1 MTKKKVIA
9 IVVTTLALTAGS
21 IGVAGAAS
29 KASQK
34 ISVTKS
40 SATVAGQAKGPKGG
54 PLGADRAAMDALVS
68 ATIGVDSATI
78 KSRLQAG
85 ESLAQIAGTKK
96 DALIA
101 ALGAD
106 ETKRIDAA
114 VTAGTLTAA
123 QATELKANL
132 VAHVTEEVNAV
143 GGKGPFGKGPK
154 GPKGGPLGA
163 DRAAIE
169 TLVSTTIGVDTATI
183 KSRLQAGESLAQ
195 IAGAKKDA
203 LIAALVADETKRI
216 DAAVTAGTLTAAQA
230 TELKA
235 NLVAHVT
242 EEVNAVGGKGPFG
255 KGPKGPKGDR
265 DGRGGHGHDHR
276 GPKGGG
282 LGGATAPTL
291 PTPTATTGA

>member
-9 IVVTTLALTAGS
+9 VVVTTLALTAGS

-34 ISVTKS
+34 VSVTKS
-40 SATVAGQAKGPKGG
+40 STSVAGQVGVGPEQ
-54 PLGADRAAMDALVS
+54 AL
-68 ATIGVDSATI
+68 ATILKDLVTKGT
-78 KSRLQAG
+78 LTQA
-85 ESLAQIAGTKK
+85 Q
-96 DALIA
+96 
-101 ALGAD
+101 AD
-106 ETKRIDAA
+106 A
-114 VTAGTLTAA
+114 VTAAA
-123 QATELKANL
+123 AAAKA
-132 VAHVTEEVNAV
+132 AHDANH
-143 GGKGPFGKGPK
+143 PM

-183 KSRLQAGESLAQ
+183 QSRLQAGESLAQ

-216 DAAVTAGTLTAAQA
+216 DAAVTAGALTAAQA

-255 KGPKGPKGDR
+255 KGPKGGKGGHG
-265 DGRGGHGHDHR
+265 GRGGHGHG
-276 GPKGGG
+276 GPMGGG
-282 LGGATAPTL
+282 MGGATVPTL

>member
-34 ISVTKS
+34 VSVTKS
-40 SATVAGQAKGPKGG
+40 STKVAGQAGVGPEQALATILKDLVTKGTLTQAQADAVTAAAAAAKAAHDANRPMGPKGG
-54 PLGADRAAMDALVS
+54 PLDADRAAMEA
-68 ATIGVDSATI
+68 
-78 KSRLQAG
+78 
-85 ESLAQIAGTKK
+85 
-96 DALIA
+96 
-101 ALGAD
+101 
-106 ETKRIDAA
+106 
-114 VTAGTLTAA
+114 
-123 QATELKANL
+123 
-132 VAHVTEEVNAV
+132 
-143 GGKGPFGKGPK
+143 
-154 GPKGGPLGA
+154 
-163 DRAAIE
+163 
-169 TLVSTTIGVDTATI
+169 LVSTTIGVDSATI

-203 LIAALVADETKRI
+203 LIAALVANETKRI
-216 DAAVTAGTLTAAQA
+216 DAAVTAGKLTAAQA
-230 TELKA
+230 TQMKA

-242 EEVNAVGGKGPFG
+242 EEVNRVGGKGPFG
-255 KGPKGPKGDR
+255 KGPKGGK

-282 LGGATAPTL
+282 MGGATAPTL

>member
-29 KASQK
+29 KGAQKASK
-34 ISVTKS
+34 HVSVTKDETRQS
-40 SATVAGQAKGPKGG
+40 RPTDCWPD
-54 PLGADRAAMDALVS
+54 PMGADRGD
-68 ATIGVDSATI
+68 
-78 KSRLQAG
+78 R
-85 ESLAQIAGTKK
+85 
-96 DALIA
+96 
-101 ALGAD
+101 
-106 ETKRIDAA
+106 
-114 VTAGTLTAA
+114 
-123 QATELKANL
+123 
-132 VAHVTEEVNAV
+132 
-143 GGKGPFGKGPK
+143 P
-154 GPKGGPLGA
+154 

-230 TELKA
+230 TEMKA

-242 EEVNAVGGKGPFG
+242 EEINAVGGKGRFG

-282 LGGATAPTL
+282 MGGATAPTL
-291 PTPTATTGA
+291 PTPTATAGA

>member
-34 ISVTKS
+34 VSVTKS
-40 SATVAGQAKGPKGG
+40 STKVAGQVGVGPEQALATILKDLVTKGT
-54 PLGADRAAMDALVS
+54 LTQAQADAL
-68 ATIGVDSATI
+68 T
-78 KSRLQAG
+78 
-85 ESLAQIAGTKK
+85 
-96 DALIA
+96 
-101 ALGAD
+101 
-106 ETKRIDAA
+106 AA
-114 VTAGTLTAA
+114 VTAA
-123 QATELKANL
+123 K
-132 VAHVTEEVNAV
+132 VARDADRPQ
-143 GGKGPFGKGPK
+143 GGM
-154 GPKGGPLGA
+154 GGPLGA

-203 LIAALVADETKRI
+203 LIAALVANETKRI
-216 DAAVTAGTLTAAQA
+216 DAAVTAGKLTAAQA
-230 TELKA
+230 TEKKA

-242 EEVNAVGGKGPFG
+242 EEVNEVGGKGP
-255 KGPKGPKGDR
+255 KG
-265 DGRGGHGHDHR
+265 GRGGHGHDHR
-276 GPKGGG
+276 GPMGGG
-282 LGGATAPTL
+282 MGGATAPKL

>member
-9 IVVTTLALTAGS
+9 VVVTTLALTAGS

-29 KASQK
+29 KASQRV
-34 ISVTKS
+34 SVTKS
-40 SATVAGQAKGPKGG
+40 STNVAGQVGVGPEQ
-54 PLGADRAAMDALVS
+54 AL
-68 ATIGVDSATI
+68 ATILKDLVTKGT
-78 KSRLQAG
+78 LTQAQ
-85 ESLAQIAGTKK
+85 A
-96 DALIA
+96 DAI
-101 ALGAD
+101 
-106 ETKRIDAA
+106 TSA
-114 VTAGTLTAA
+114 VTAAKAA
-123 QATELKANL
+123 AEANRPPR
-132 VAHVTEEVNAV
+132 
-143 GGKGPFGKGPK
+143 GM
-154 GPKGGPLGA
+154 GGPLGA

-183 KSRLQAGESLAQ
+183 KSRLEAGESLAQ

-255 KGPKGPKGDR
+255 KGPKGDR
-265 DGRGGHGHDHR
+265 GGRGGHDHGHG
-276 GPKGGG
+276 GPMGGG
-282 LGGATAPTL
+282 MGGATTPTL

>member
-9 IVVTTLALTAGS
+9 VVVTTLALTAGS

-29 KASQK
+29 KASQRV
-34 ISVTKS
+34 SVTKS
-40 SATVAGQAKGPKGG
+40 STNVAGQVGVGPEQ
-54 PLGADRAAMDALVS
+54 AL
-68 ATIGVDSATI
+68 ATILKDLVTKGT
-78 KSRLQAG
+78 LTQAQ
-85 ESLAQIAGTKK
+85 A
-96 DALIA
+96 DAI
-101 ALGAD
+101 
-106 ETKRIDAA
+106 TSA
-114 VTAGTLTAA
+114 VTAAKAA
-123 QATELKANL
+123 AEANRPM
-132 VAHVTEEVNAV
+132 
-143 GGKGPFGKGPK
+143 GG
-154 GPKGGPLGA
+154 KGGPLGA

-183 KSRLQAGESLAQ
+183 KSRLEAGESLAQ

-255 KGPKGPKGDR
+255 KGPKGDR
-265 DGRGGHGHDHR
+265 GGRGGHDHGHG
-276 GPKGGG
+276 GPMGGG
-282 LGGATAPTL
+282 MGGATTPTL

>member
-1 MTKKKVIA
+1 MKGSYMTKKKVIA

-34 ISVTKS
+34 VSVTKS
-40 SATVAGQAKGPKGG
+40 STKVPGQAGVGPEQ
-54 PLGADRAAMDALVS
+54 AL
-68 ATIGVDSATI
+68 ATILKDLVTKGT
-78 KSRLQAG
+78 LTQAQ
-85 ESLAQIAGTKK
+85 A

-101 ALGAD
+101 AVAAAKAAHEAD
-106 ETKRIDAA
+106 RPM
-114 VTAGTLTAA
+114 
-123 QATELKANL
+123 
-132 VAHVTEEVNAV
+132 
-143 GGKGPFGKGPK
+143 GG
-154 GPKGGPLGA
+154 KGGPLGA

-203 LIAALVADETKRI
+203 LIAALVADHTKRI
-216 DAAVTAGTLTAAQA
+216 DAAVTAGKLTAAQA
-230 TELKA
+230 TQMKT

-242 EEVNAVGGKGPFG
+242 EEVNEVGGKGPFG
-255 KGPKGPKGDR
+255 KGPKGGK

-282 LGGATAPTL
+282 MGGATTPTL
-291 PTPTATTGA
+291 PTPAPTTGA

>member
-34 ISVTKS
+34 VSVTTFS
-40 SATVAGQAKGPKGG
+40 SRVAGQVGDGPEQ
-54 PLGADRAAMDALVS
+54 AL
-68 ATIGVDSATI
+68 ATILKDLVTKGT
-78 KSRLQAG
+78 LTQAQ
-85 ESLAQIAGTKK
+85 A
-96 DALIA
+96 DAV
-101 ALGAD
+101 
-106 ETKRIDAA
+106 TAA
-114 VTAGTLTAA
+114 VTAAK
-123 QATELKANL
+123 ATHDADRPMD
-132 VAHVTEEVNAV
+132 
-143 GGKGPFGKGPK
+143 G
-154 GPKGGPLGA
+154 KGGPLGA

-216 DAAVTAGTLTAAQA
+216 DAAVTAGKLTAAQA
-230 TELKA
+230 TALKA

-242 EEVNAVGGKGPFG
+242 QEVNAVGGKGPFG
-255 KGPKGPKGDR
+255 KGPKGGKGGHG
-265 DGRGGHGHDHR
+265 GRGGHDHG
-276 GPKGGG
+276 GPMGGG
-282 LGGATAPTL
+282 MGGATL

>member
-9 IVVTTLALTAGS
+9 VVVTTLALTAGS

-29 KASQK
+29 KGSHK
-34 ISVTKS
+34 VG
-40 SATVAGQAKGPKGG
+40 VAKAAHDADHPKG
-54 PLGADRAAMDALVS
+54 A
-68 ATIGVDSATI
+68 
-78 KSRLQAG
+78 
-85 ESLAQIAGTKK
+85 
-96 DALIA
+96 
-101 ALGAD
+101 
-106 ETKRIDAA
+106 
-114 VTAGTLTAA
+114 
-123 QATELKANL
+123 
-132 VAHVTEEVNAV
+132 
-143 GGKGPFGKGPK
+143 
-154 GPKGGPLGA
+154 KGGPLGA

-265 DGRGGHGHDHR
+265 GGRGGHGHNH
-276 GPKGGG
+276 
-282 LGGATAPTL
+282 
-291 PTPTATTGA
+291 

>member
-34 ISVTKS
+34 VSITKS
-40 SATVAGQAKGPKGG
+40 STKVAGQVGVGPEQALASILKDLVSKGT
-54 PLGADRAAMDALVS
+54 LTQAQADAL
-68 ATIGVDSATI
+68 T
-78 KSRLQAG
+78 
-85 ESLAQIAGTKK
+85 
-96 DALIA
+96 
-101 ALGAD
+101 
-106 ETKRIDAA
+106 AA
-114 VTAGTLTAA
+114 VTAAKAA
-123 QATELKANL
+123 HDAD
-132 VAHVTEEVNAV
+132 
-143 GGKGPFGKGPK
+143 GPMGPM
-154 GPKGGPLGA
+154 GGPLGA

-169 TLVSTTIGVDTATI
+169 ALVSSTIGVDSATV
-183 KSRLQAGESLAQ
+183 KSRLQSGESLAQ

-242 EEVNAVGGKGPFG
+242 DEVNAVGGKGPFG
-255 KGPKGPKGDR
+255 KGPKGDRGDRGDR
-265 DGRGGHGHDHR
+265 DGRGGHRHGHG
-276 GPKGGG
+276 GPMGGG
-282 LGGATAPTL
+282 MGGATTPTL
-291 PTPTATTGA
+291 PSPTSTTGA